1 MDFLGT
7 ILVGWMVTNL
17 PVIIDAVQD
26 LIGRI
31 QQAAGVLKNWFE
43 GIQNFFVGF
52 TSNLGDI
59 ATRLMS
65 FDFFAQKGKSIKNRV
80 KSQMEFEDSNKILEG

>member
-7 ILVGWMVTNL
+7 ILVGWVVTNL
-17 PVIIDAVQD
+17 PVIIDTVQD

-43 GIQNFFVGF
+43 GTLNFFTGF

-65 FDFFAQKGKSIKNRV
+65 FDFFAQKNEIDKASGKVRS
-80 KSQMEFEDSNKILEG
+80 KSSKEI